1 MHKLS
6 NWPVSLDRNATAID
20 PFSISWSELN
30 FYAFPPFSL
39 IGAAIAKLRQEKFLG
54 SYFFDCTTYDT
65 FSSKCIDFTNQK
77 ISKTPTLFEN
87 EVISRSRIRESFGNT
102 NLPRETT
109 QMLSQIRGEQPPD
122 VGTNQFSGDG
132 LFIQLQGT

>member
-39 IGAAIAKLRQEKFLG
+39 IGATKAKVRKEECSGIIVK
-54 SYFFDCTTYDT
+54 SWW
-65 FSSKCIDFTNQK
+65 
-77 ISKTPTLFEN
+77 KT
-87 EVISRSRIRESFGNT
+87 
-102 NLPRETT
+102 
-109 QMLSQIRGEQPPD
+109 
-122 VGTNQFSGDG
+122 QF
-132 LFIQLQGT
+132 